1 MARRIFGNTEENSGD
16 ENSRAENSGAK
27 KEAEKEPE
35 TIQELIQ
42 YWKGYVN
49 VPFQKELPK
58 LKIPDVRKEKEFVK
72 NLFQLQKN
80 FPFKFKFK

>member
-1 MARRIFGNTEENSGD
+1 MARKIFESTA
-16 ENSRAENSGAK
+16 AENSGA
-27 KEAEKEPE
+27 ENSAAEKEPE

-58 LKIPDVRKEKEFVK
+58 LKIPDIRKEKEFVK

-80 FPFKFKFK
+80 FPFKFKIG

>member
-1 MARRIFGNTEENSGD
+1 MARKIFESTG
-16 ENSRAENSGAK
+16 AENSGAENSGTA
-27 KEAEKEPE
+27 KEVEKEPE

-49 VPFQKELPK
+49 VPFQNELSK

-80 FPFKFKFK
+80 FPFKFKIG